1 MQSKAKTV
9 TEYLGGLPEDRR
21 AALKAGR
28 AGVKKSLPKGYVEGI
43 GYGMIVW
50 SVPLEVYPDTYNRE
64 PLMYAA
70 PASQKNY
77 MALYL
82 TGGGTDGPVHKKLV
96 AGFKAAGKKIDI
108 GKSCIRFKQL
118 DDLPLDV
125 IADAV
130 GAVPLEAHVEKAKQ
144 ARKKKR

>member
-9 TEYLGGLPEDRR
+9 TEYLAGVPEDRR
-21 AALKAGR
+21 AALKAVR
-28 AGVKKSLPKGYVEGI
+28 AVVKKHLPKGYVEGI

-50 SVPLEVYPDTYNRE
+50 SVPLEVYPDTYNGE

-70 PASQKNY
+70 LASQKNY

-108 GKSCIRFKQL
+108 GKSCIRFDQL

-125 IADAV
+125 IGNAV
-130 GAVPLEAHVEKAKQ
+130 GAVPLEAHVERAKQ
-144 ARKKKR
+144 ARKKKQ